1 MMPNRFQ
8 SRLHLLAVSA
18 VLAITSV
25 ASACRYNVRETGFV
39 DLGIEPYRLCLL
51 VDANTPTETAETF
64 LAVAGKALA
73 ETNIRPEIVHI
84 TDQGARNDHPAV
96 KYARVLKIDTYPAA
110 VLVSCDHALLPPEK
124 AALAIPI
131 AAPGKPLAE
140 TVEAAVH
147 RLAASVKREELIRSA
162 ALNYAAVLLFE
173 GPDPNE
179 NAAARSAAQAACD
192 AIAEQM
198 DFLPKP
204 IANPPALVVVDH
216 NSLDAE
222 RILLWSMTLASG
234 PADVN
239 RPHAAV
245 VYGRAR
251 WIGPLFDGADITAAH
266 LTRILFVVGNDCE
279 CGLDYRWLQGT
290 MLPVRWAARTR
301 ELVAKNLGF
310 DPENPMIQMEMAR
323 ILGRGGASY
332 PSTPFGYQELEIE
345 MEPPDAADINDVDRA
360 TQDGNTPATA
370 IDAEPNQP
378 DKRQLITG
386 GRHERPVG
394 EPNNR
399 LQSMPRPTRLRFATL
414 SLLAFLIIA
423 GVIFMVGVAIVLRT
437 SRR

>member
-8 SRLHLLAVSA
+8 SHLHLLAVSA

-25 ASACRYNVRETGFV
+25 APACRYNVRETGFV

-51 VDANTPTETAETF
+51 VDANTPAETAETF
-64 LAVAGKALA
+64 LTVAQKTLA

-84 TDQGARNDHPAV
+84 PDQNDHPVV
-96 KYARVLKIDTYPAA
+96 KYARILKIDTYPTA

-124 AALAIPI
+124 AALVIPI

-140 TVEAAVH
+140 TVAAALN
-147 RLAASVKREELIRSA
+147 RLAASPKREEIIRSV

-179 NAAARSAAQAACD
+179 NATARSAAQAACD

-222 RILLWSMTLASG
+222 RILLWSMTLSSG

-245 VYGRAR
+245 LYGRAR
-251 WIGPLFDGADITAAH
+251 WIGPLFDGPDITAAH

-301 ELVAKNLGF
+301 ELVARTLGF

-345 MEPPDAADINDVDRA
+345 MEPPDAGLSAADINDVDHA
-360 TQDGNTPATA
+360 TQDANTPAA
-370 IDAEPNQP
+370 VDAEPNQP
-378 DKRQLITG
+378 DKRQLITA
-386 GRHERPVG
+386 GRQERPAG
-394 EPNNR
+394 EPNSPV
-399 LQSMPRPTRLRFATL
+399 QSMPRPTRLRFTML
-414 SLLAFLIIA
+414 TLLAFLIIA
-423 GVIFMVGVAIVLRT
+423 GVIFIAGVAIVLRA